1 MIYLDQ
7 AATSFPKIKEVQDA
21 VIDCMNHCT
30 NANRST
36 SVTSLNASRLIYQ
49 TRKLIKEYFH
59 VPQDGCV
66 VLNSGN
72 TESLNTCIKGILK
85 KGDHVI
91 TTYAEH
97 NSVLRPLYQLEKAN
111 IITLSITSPTV
122 ENIKKHLQKKTK
134 MIIVTHSSNVT
145 GEIYPIAEIGKL
157 AHEHGILMMSDIAQS
172 AGHLLI
178 DMEKMNLD
186 ILCFSGHKGLL
197 GNSGVGGFC
206 LAQSIEI
213 EPLISGG
220 TGMDSFNHFQSD
232 YYPEHVEAGT
242 RNMTGIASLKAGVFY
257 LMKYQDEKSKYTNEL
272 VELLYD
278 GLKNTPQV
286 VLYGDF
292 KERTPV
298 LAFNIQGMDSFQVA
312 DLLNN
317 KYDIAIR
324 CGTHCA
330 PLMHQHLNT
339 VESGLVRVSLSF
351 MNTKEEIQFFIKA
364 IKEISEGNY
373 DN

>member
-1 MIYLDQ
+1 M
-7 AATSFPKIKEVQDA
+7 
-21 VIDCMNHCT
+21 
-30 NANRST
+30 
-36 SVTSLNASRLIYQ
+36 
-49 TRKLIKEYFH
+49 
-59 VPQDGCV
+59 
-66 VLNSGN
+66 VLKSGN

-122 ENIKKHLQKKTK
+122 ENIKKNLQKKTK
-134 MIIVTHSSNVT
+134 MIIVTQSSNVT

-157 AHEHGILMMSDIAQS
+157 AHENGILMMSDIAQS

-206 LAQSIEI
+206 LAQSIEV

-278 GLKNTPQV
+278 GLKNIPQV

-292 KERTPV
+292 KERTPI
-298 LAFNIQGMDSFQVA
+298 LAFNIQGMDSFQAA

-339 VESGLVRVSLSF
+339 VKSGIVRVSLSF

>member
-1 MIYLDQ
+1 
-7 AATSFPKIKEVQDA
+7 
-21 VIDCMNHCT
+21 
-30 NANRST
+30 
-36 SVTSLNASRLIYQ
+36 
-49 TRKLIKEYFH
+49 
-59 VPQDGCV
+59 
-66 VLNSGN
+66 
-72 TESLNTCIKGILK
+72 
-85 KGDHVI
+85 
-91 TTYAEH
+91 
-97 NSVLRPLYQLEKAN
+97 
-111 IITLSITSPTV
+111 
-122 ENIKKHLQKKTK
+122 
-134 MIIVTHSSNVT
+134 
-145 GEIYPIAEIGKL
+145 
-157 AHEHGILMMSDIAQS
+157 
-172 AGHLLI
+172 
-178 DMEKMNLD
+178 
-186 ILCFSGHKGLL
+186 
-197 GNSGVGGFC
+197 
-206 LAQSIEI
+206 
-213 EPLISGG
+213 
-220 TGMDSFNHFQSD
+220 MDSFNHFQSD

-272 VELLYD
+272 VEFLYD
-278 GLKNTPQV
+278 GLKNIPQV

-292 KERTPV
+292 KERTPI

-339 VESGLVRVSLSF
+339 VKSGIVRVSLSF

>member
-21 VIDCMNHCT
+21 VIDCMNKCT

-36 SVTSLNASRLIYQ
+36 STTSLNASRLIYQ
-49 TRKLIKEYFH
+49 TRKLVKEYFH
-59 VPQDGCV
+59 VPQEGCV

-72 TESLNTCIKGILK
+72 TESLNTCIKGIVK

-122 ENIKKHLQKKTK
+122 ENIKKHLQKNTK

-145 GEIYPIAEIGKL
+145 GEIYPITEIGKL
-157 AHEHGILMMSDIAQS
+157 AHEHDILMMSDVAQS
-172 AGHLLI
+172 AGHLPI

-197 GNSGVGGFC
+197 GNSGIGGFC
-206 LAQSIEI
+206 LRHTIEI

-220 TGMDSFNHFQSD
+220 TGIDSFNHFQSD
-232 YYPEHVEAGT
+232 YYPEHAEAGT
-242 RNMTGIASLKAGVFY
+242 RNMTGIASLKAGVSY
-257 LMKYQDEKSKYTNEL
+257 LMKYQDEKSVYTNEL
-272 VELLYD
+272 IDLLYK
-278 GLKNTPQV
+278 GLKSIPQV
-286 VLYGDF
+286 ILYGDF
-292 KERTPV
+292 KERTPI
-298 LAFNIQGMDSFQVA
+298 LAFNIKGMDSFQVA

-317 KYDIAIR
+317 QYDIAIR

-339 VESGLVRVSLSF
+339 VESGLVRVSPAF
-351 MNTKEEIQFFIKA
+351 MNTKEEIQFFIQA
-364 IKEISEGNY
+364 IQEISEGNY

>member
-36 SVTSLNASRLIYQ
+36 SVTSLNA
-49 TRKLIKEYFH
+49 
-59 VPQDGCV
+59 
-66 VLNSGN
+66 
-72 TESLNTCIKGILK
+72 
-85 KGDHVI
+85 
-91 TTYAEH
+91 
-97 NSVLRPLYQLEKAN
+97 
-111 IITLSITSPTV
+111 
-122 ENIKKHLQKKTK
+122 KHLQKKTK

-157 AHEHGILMMSDIAQS
+157 AHEHGILMMSDVAQS

-206 LAQSIEI
+206 LAQSIEM

-278 GLKNTPQV
+278 GLKSIPQV

-292 KERTPV
+292 KERTPI
-298 LAFNIQGMDSFQVA
+298 LAFNIRGMDSFQVA

-324 CGTHCA
+324 CG
-330 PLMHQHLNT
+330 NT
-339 VESGLVRVSLSF
+339 VKSGIVRVSLSF

-364 IKEISEGNY
+364 IQEISEGNY

>member
-1 MIYLDQ
+1 
-7 AATSFPKIKEVQDA
+7 
-21 VIDCMNHCT
+21 
-30 NANRST
+30 
-36 SVTSLNASRLIYQ
+36 
-49 TRKLIKEYFH
+49 
-59 VPQDGCV
+59 
-66 VLNSGN
+66 
-72 TESLNTCIKGILK
+72 
-85 KGDHVI
+85 
-91 TTYAEH
+91 
-97 NSVLRPLYQLEKAN
+97 
-111 IITLSITSPTV
+111 
-122 ENIKKHLQKKTK
+122 
-134 MIIVTHSSNVT
+134 
-145 GEIYPIAEIGKL
+145 
-157 AHEHGILMMSDIAQS
+157 
-172 AGHLLI
+172 
-178 DMEKMNLD
+178 MNLD

-206 LAQSIEI
+206 LAQSIEM

-278 GLKNTPQV
+278 GLKSIPQV

-292 KERTPV
+292 KERTPI
-298 LAFNIQGMDSFQVA
+298 LAFNIRGMDSFQVA

-339 VESGLVRVSLSF
+339 VKSGIVRVSLSF

-364 IKEISEGNY
+364 IQEISEGNY

>member
-1 MIYLDQ
+1 
-7 AATSFPKIKEVQDA
+7 
-21 VIDCMNHCT
+21 
-30 NANRST
+30 
-36 SVTSLNASRLIYQ
+36 
-49 TRKLIKEYFH
+49 
-59 VPQDGCV
+59 
-66 VLNSGN
+66 
-72 TESLNTCIKGILK
+72 
-85 KGDHVI
+85 
-91 TTYAEH
+91 
-97 NSVLRPLYQLEKAN
+97 
-111 IITLSITSPTV
+111 
-122 ENIKKHLQKKTK
+122 
-134 MIIVTHSSNVT
+134 
-145 GEIYPIAEIGKL
+145 
-157 AHEHGILMMSDIAQS
+157 MMSDIAQS

-206 LAQSIEI
+206 LAQSIEV

-242 RNMTGIASLKAGVFY
+242 RNMTGIASFKGRCFLFN
-257 LMKYQDEKSKYTNEL
+257 EISRWKSKYTNEL

-278 GLKNTPQV
+278 GLKNIPQV

-292 KERTPV
+292 KESTPI
-298 LAFNIQGMDSFQVA
+298 LAFNIQGMDSFQAA

-330 PLMHQHLNT
+330 PFDASNISIQWKSGIVKSITFHLWIQK
-339 VESGLVRVSLSF
+339 
-351 MNTKEEIQFFIKA
+351 KENNNFFIKA
-364 IKEISEGNY
+364 IKEIVRVIMIISVIGSGGKTTKIKQLKDQY
-373 DN
+373 FKRR

>member
-1 MIYLDQ
+1 MTMASNVLGTFQ
-7 AATSFPKIKEVQDA
+7 PIKEIAKIAHQ
-21 VIDCMNHCT
+21 
-30 NANRST
+30 
-36 SVTSLNASRLIYQ
+36 
-49 TRKLIKEYFH
+49 
-59 VPQDGCV
+59 
-66 VLNSGN
+66 
-72 TESLNTCIKGILK
+72 
-85 KGDHVI
+85 
-91 TTYAEH
+91 H
-97 NSVLRPLYQLEKAN
+97 NLL
-111 IITLSITSPTV
+111 
-122 ENIKKHLQKKTK
+122 
-134 MIIVTHSSNVT
+134 IIVDVSQAVGHCNINMEEL
-145 GEIYPIAEIGKL
+145 EI
-157 AHEHGILMMSDIAQS
+157 
-172 AGHLLI
+172 
-178 DMEKMNLD
+178 D

-206 LAQSIEI
+206 LAQSIEM

-242 RNMTGIASLKAGVFY
+242 RNMTGIVSLKAGVCY

-272 VELLYD
+272 VEFLYD
-278 GLKNTPQV
+278 GLKNIPQV

-292 KERTPV
+292 KERTPI

-339 VESGLVRVSLSF
+339 VKSGIVRVSLSF

>member
-36 SVTSLNASRLIYQ
+36 STTSLNASRLIYQ

-122 ENIKKHLQKKTK
+122 EGIKKNLQKNTK

-206 LAQSIEI
+206 LAQSIEV

-242 RNMTGIASLKAGVFY
+242 RNITGIASLKAGVCY

-272 VELLYD
+272 VELLY
-278 GLKNTPQV
+278 
-286 VLYGDF
+286 GDF
-292 KERTPV
+292 KERTPI
-298 LAFNIQGMDSFQVA
+298 LAFNIQGMDSFQAA

-330 PLMHQHLNT
+330 PLIHQHLNT
-339 VESGLVRVSLSF
+339 VKSGIVRVSLSF
-351 MNTKEEIQFFIKA
+351 VNTKEEIQFFIKA